1 MSFVH
6 LHNHS
11 HYSLL
16 DGLSRIDAMV
26 KRAKELGMPAL
37 ALTDHGNLYGA
48 IEFYK
53 AATKAGIKPILG
65 VEAYLIDGA
74 ITDEATPRTPRYHMI
89 LLAKN
94 MTGWKNLVRLVTISH
109 LDGFYYKPR
118 IDFAN
123 LRKYGEGII
132 ALSGCPSGMIPKS
145 LESGNEAK
153 AVETLKT
160 FQDIFGRDNFYI
172 EIGSHSGIPGY
183 QELMEKLI
191 QFARTHD
198 VPLVATQ
205 DSHYIHSEE
214 APFQDILLAVQTNSS
229 LDDTDRLTMRDD
241 DFSLRSPEDMQKLFA
256 DVPEAI
262 ENTLRIADAVSLT
275 IELGK
280 IQLPHI
286 PLPEGETADSY
297 LKKKTIA
304 AIPTRYPDADG
315 ARVAG
320 ERLEYE
326 LEIIHK
332 TGFASYFLIVENIVG
347 WAKSQGIVVGP
358 GRGSAAGSLIS
369 YLLNITTADPIK
381 YDLLF
386 ERFMNP
392 DRISM
397 PDIDLDFADTRRQE
411 VLDYMSHTF
420 GRGHVAQIITFGTMA
435 ARAAVR
441 DCGRA
446 LGMSYDFCD
455 HLAKLIPFG
464 SGLDEA
470 IMMTEEL
477 KNMYDRDPDAKR
489 VLDAAKHLEGVVRHA
504 STHACGI
511 VVSKEPLV
519 ETLPLQYATTGQGER
534 TQALVTQF
542 DMHAVEALGLLKMDV
557 LGLTN
562 LSIIEETLNRIEQR
576 HGVKINTETIPFDDK
591 LPYKMLAK
599 GSTVGVFQLEGAGMT
614 RYLME
619 LKPTE
624 FEDIVAMVALFRP
637 GPMELI
643 PSYIKRKHGKER
655 VEYLHPLLEPH
666 LKKTYGIMVYQ
677 EQLMQMSRA
686 IAGFTPGEADTLRKA
701 VGKKIKELLNEQK
714 EKFVNGV
721 IKKTGSEKLGRD
733 LWELILPFA
742 RYGFN
747 RSHAVCYGIV
757 AYTTAWLKAHYPI
770 EFMASLLNADAK
782 NIDRMT
788 FLISECRKE
797 HMKVLGPDVNESEA
811 TFTVLDDHTIRFGLG
826 AIKNVGHNVVSAI
839 VEERN
844 ANGRFVSLSSFLERV
859 NQKDLNKK
867 SLEALVKT
875 GALDT
880 LGERGQML
888 ENMEALLSVSREH
901 SSASAKNQD
910 SLFSLFGETATLPAL
925 NLKPAEPAPDHDKL
939 TWEKELLGLYV
950 SGHPLERRA
959 AHLKLTEN
967 IQSVKSSG
975 KRRTVKIPA
984 YVVDVRRI
992 LTKRGEPMAFLKL
1005 EDTEDT
1011 VEAVAFPE
1019 TLKMY
1024 GHLLAPSAC
1033 VVIEGKVQLR
1043 NGTHNIIC
1051 DKVEVIQ
1058 S

>member
-26 KRAKELGMPAL
+26 SRAKELGMPAL

-89 LLAKN
+89 LLARN

-109 LDGFYYKPR
+109 LEGFYYKPR
-118 IDFAN
+118 IDFEN

-132 ALSGCPSGMIPKS
+132 ALSGCPSGMIPKA
-145 LESGNEAK
+145 LESGNTEK
-153 AVETLKT
+153 ALTALRT
-160 FQDIFGRDNFYI
+160 FQDIFGKEHFYI
-172 EIGSHSGIPGY
+172 EIGSHAGIPGY
-183 QELMEKLI
+183 TDLMEKLI
-191 QFARTHD
+191 AFAHANN

-205 DSHYIHSEE
+205 DAHYLKSEE
-214 APFQDILLAVQTNSS
+214 AQYQDILLAVQTNST

-241 DFSLRSPEDMQKLFA
+241 NFSLRSPEEMEQLFA
-256 DVPEAI
+256 HVPEAI
-262 ENTLRIADAVSLT
+262 TNTLRIADAVSLT

-286 PLPEGETADSY
+286 PLPEGETADTF
-297 LKKKTIA
+297 LKQKTLA
-304 AIPTRYPDADG
+304 AIASHYPTPAG
-315 ARVAG
+315 AAAAS

-326 LEIIHK
+326 LEVIHK
-332 TGFASYFLIVENIVG
+332 TGFASYFLIVENIVS
-347 WAKSQGIVVGP
+347 WAKSKGIVVGP

-381 YDLLF
+381 FDLLF

-397 PDIDLDFADTRRQE
+397 PDIDLDFADTRRPE
-411 VLDYMSHTF
+411 VLEYISHTF
-420 GRGHVAQIITFGTMA
+420 GREHVAQIITFGTMA

-446 LGMSYDFCD
+446 LGMPYDFCD
-455 HLAKLIPFG
+455 RLAKLIPFG
-464 SGLDEA
+464 SSLDEA
-470 IMMTEEL
+470 ITMTEEL
-477 KNMYDRDPDAKR
+477 KNLYDRDPDTRK

-511 VVSKEPLV
+511 VVSKSPLV
-519 ETLPLQYATTGQGER
+519 EILPLQYATTTGGER

-542 DMHAVEALGLLKMDV
+542 DMHAVESLGLLKMDV

-562 LSIIEETLNRIEQR
+562 LSIIEETLGRIETR

-591 LPYKMLAK
+591 LPYTMLAK
-599 GSTVGVFQLEGAGMT
+599 GNTVGVFQLEGAGMT

-624 FEDIVAMVALFRP
+624 FEDIVVMVALFRP

-655 VEYLHPLLEPH
+655 VTYAHPLLEPYFN
-666 LKKTYGIMVYQ
+666 KTYGIMVYQ

-701 VGKKIKELLNEQK
+701 VGKKNPILLREQK
-714 EKFVNGV
+714 DKFVSGV
-721 IKKTGSEKLGRD
+721 IKKTGSEKLGRE
-733 LWELILPFA
+733 LWELILPFD

-747 RSHAVCYGIV
+747 RSHAVCYAIV
-757 AYTTAWLKAHYPI
+757 AYHTAWLKAHYPI

-782 NIDRMT
+782 NIDRMS
-788 FLISECRKE
+788 FLITECRKA
-797 HMKVLGPDVNESEA
+797 HITVLGPDVNESEA
-811 TFTVLDDHTIRFGLG
+811 TFTVLNDKTIRFGLG

-839 VEERN
+839 VAERN
-844 ANGRFVSLSSFLERV
+844 VKGRFVSLSDFLERV

-888 ENMEALLSVSREH
+888 ENIEALLSVSREH
-901 SSASAKNQD
+901 SSAAAKNQD
-910 SLFSLFGETATLPAL
+910 SLFSLFGDKTALPAL
-925 NLKPAEPAPDHDKL
+925 QLRPAEIAPDHIKL
-939 TWEKELLGLYV
+939 SWEKELLGLYV
-950 SGHPLERRA
+950 SGHPLTKTA
-959 AHLKLTEN
+959 AHLNLKEN
-967 IQSVKSSG
+967 IHSVKSSG

-992 LTKRGEPMAFLKL
+992 LTTRGEPMAFLKL

-1011 VEAVAFPE
+1011 IEAVAFPE
-1019 TLKMY
+1019 TLKLY
-1024 GHLLAPSAC
+1024 GHLLVPSAC

>member
-1 MSFVH
+1 M
-6 LHNHS
+6 
-11 HYSLL
+11 
-16 DGLSRIDAMV
+16 
-26 KRAKELGMPAL
+26 
-37 ALTDHGNLYGA
+37 
-48 IEFYK
+48 
-53 AATKAGIKPILG
+53 
-65 VEAYLIDGA
+65 IDGA
-74 ITDEATPRTPRYHMI
+74 ITEEASPRTPRYHLI
-89 LLAKN
+89 LLARN

-118 IDFAN
+118 IDFEN

-132 ALSGCPSGMIPKS
+132 ALSGCPSGMIPKA
-145 LESGNEAK
+145 LESGNEIK
-153 AVETLKT
+153 ALETLKT
-160 FQDIFGRDNFYI
+160 FQDIFGKEHFYI

-183 QELMEKLI
+183 AGLMEKLI
-191 QFARTHD
+191 TFARANN

-205 DSHYIHSEE
+205 DAHYIHKEE
-214 APFQDILLAVQTNSS
+214 AQYQDILLAVQTNSN

-241 DFSLRSPEDMQKLFA
+241 DFSLRSTEEMEQLFTH
-256 DVPEAI
+256 VPEAI
-262 ENTLRIADAVSLT
+262 TNTIRIADQVSLT

-286 PLPEGETADSY
+286 PLPDGETADSV

-304 AIPTRYPDADG
+304 AIETRYPDPTQAKT
-315 ARVAG
+315 AG

-326 LEIIHK
+326 LEVIHK

-397 PDIDLDFADTRRQE
+397 PDIDLDFADTRRPE
-411 VLDYMSHTF
+411 VLDYISHTF
-420 GRGHVAQIITFGTMA
+420 GREHVAQIITFGTMA

-446 LGMSYDFCD
+446 LGMPYDFCD
-455 HLAKLIPFG
+455 RLAKLIPFG
-464 SGLDEA
+464 SSLAEA
-470 IMMTEEL
+470 ITMTEEL
-477 KNMYDRDPDAKR
+477 KNLYDRDPDARK

-511 VVSKEPLV
+511 VVSKNPLV
-519 ETLPLQYATTGQGER
+519 ETLPLQYATTAGGER

-557 LGLTN
+557 LGLSN
-562 LSIIEETLNRIEQR
+562 LSIIEETLKRIEDR
-576 HGVKINTETIPFDDK
+576 HGVKINTETIPFDDV

-599 GSTVGVFQLEGAGMT
+599 GNTVGVFQLEGAGMT

-655 VEYLHPLLEPH
+655 VSYAHPLLEPYFN
-666 LKKTYGIMVYQ
+666 KTYGIMIYQ
-677 EQLMQMSRA
+677 EQLMQMSRS

-701 VGKKIKELLNEQK
+701 VGKKNPILLREQK
-714 EKFVNGV
+714 DKFVSGV
-721 IKKTGSEKLGRD
+721 IKKTGSEKLGKE
-733 LWELILPFA
+733 LWELILPFD

-747 RSHAVCYGIV
+747 RSHAVCYAIV
-757 AYTTAWLKAHYPI
+757 AYTTAWLKAHYQI

-782 NIDRMT
+782 NIERMSY
-788 FLISECRKE
+788 LIAECRKE
-797 HMKVLGPDVNESEA
+797 HITVLGPDVNESEA
-811 TFTVLDDHTIRFGLG
+811 TFTVLNNKTIRFGLG
-826 AIKNVGHNVVSAI
+826 AVKNVGHNVVSAI
-839 VEERN
+839 VAERN
-844 ANGRFVSLSSFLERV
+844 EKGKFTSLSDFLERV

-867 SLEALVKT
+867 SLEALAKT

-880 LGERGQML
+880 LGERNQIL

-901 SSASAKNQD
+901 AGANAKNQD
-910 SLFSLFGETATLPAL
+910 SLFSLFGDKTMLPTLQ
-925 NLKPAEPAPDHDKL
+925 LKPADIAPDHVKL
-939 TWEKELLGLYV
+939 AWEKELLGLYV
-950 SGHPLERRA
+950 SGHPLTKSA
-959 AHLKLTEN
+959 AHLNLKEN
-967 IQSVKSSG
+967 IQSVKASG
-975 KRRTVKIPA
+975 KRRTVRMPA

-992 LTKRGEPMAFLKL
+992 LTKRGDPMAFLKL
-1005 EDTEDT
+1005 EDMEDT
-1011 VEAVAFPE
+1011 IEAVAFPE
-1019 TLKMY
+1019 TLKLY
-1024 GHLLAPSAC
+1024 GHLLVPSAC